1 MTSEFAAIAR
11 ILTTLPRPPDSSQV
25 WIGDDAAVLP
35 APSSGHVL
43 WAADTV
49 VAGVHADLA
58 LTGMADFGWKA
69 MAASLS
75 DLAAMGAEP
84 AHSLVTVAG
93 PAGTDLDL
101 LYQGL
106 AAASQEYGCPIVG
119 GDLTGAGVLVVT
131 VAVSGT
137 CDGEPVLRSGA
148 SPGDLIWVSGPL
160 GAAAAGLRYLR
171 ARAACGQ
178 APARIPKSEGLPELD
193 RPAEV
198 DVDLLVRAHSRPSA
212 AIASG
217 RAARL
222 GGATAMIDVSDGLA
236 ADLSHVAVASGV
248 GIRLEYVPVAPGA
261 TLDEAMGGGDDYVL
275 AFCSPE
281 SAPIEEAF
289 HGLELPIRI
298 GTCTSDPTERTIAGD
313 RFATTGWEH
322 LL

>member
-1 MTSEFAAIAR
+1 VTSEFAAIAR
-11 ILTTLPRPPDSSQV
+11 ILTTLPRPPDSTQV

-35 APSSGHVL
+35 APSSGQVL

-58 LTGMADFGWKA
+58 LTGLADFGWKA

-93 PAGTDLDL
+93 PAGTDLDS
-101 LYQGL
+101 LYRGL
-106 AAASQEYGCPIVG
+106 AAASREYGCPIVG
-119 GDLTGAGVLVVT
+119 GDLTSAGVLVVT

-148 SPGDLIWVSGPL
+148 SPGDLIWVSGAL
-160 GAAAAGLRYLR
+160 GAAAAGLRHLR
-171 ARAACGQ
+171 ARATCAE
-178 APARIPKSEGLPELD
+178 APEATP
-193 RPAEV
+193 EV
-198 DVDLLVRAHSRPSA
+198 DFDLLVRAHSRPAA
-212 AIASG
+212 AIGSG

-222 GGATAMIDVSDGLA
+222 GGATAMIDISDGLA

-248 GIRLEYVPVAPGA
+248 GIRLEYVPVALGA
-261 TLDEAMGGGDDYVL
+261 TFEEAMGGGDDYAL
-275 AFCSPE
+275 AFCAPE

-298 GTCTSDPTERTIAGD
+298 GTCTSDPAERTIAGG
-313 RFATTGWEH
+313 RFVTTGWEH
-322 LL
+322 RL